1 MAKAN
6 IALCSQPLTKH
17 SVSSFPMLY
26 WELLCVWTF
35 SHGGSFAM
43 RLSVSKEACPLRSR
57 GFRINVLSRRLL
69 KDLA

>member
-1 MAKAN
+1 MAKA
-6 IALCSQPLTKH
+6 IVALGSQPLTKH

-43 RLSVSKEACPLRSR
+43 RLSVSKEAAAS
-57 GFRINVLSRRLL
+57 GQ
-69 KDLA
+69 D